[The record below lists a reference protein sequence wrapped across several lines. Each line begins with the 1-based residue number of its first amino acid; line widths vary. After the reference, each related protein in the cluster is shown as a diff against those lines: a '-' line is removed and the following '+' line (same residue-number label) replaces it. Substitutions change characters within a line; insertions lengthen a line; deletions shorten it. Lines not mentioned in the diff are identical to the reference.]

1 VTPDEALTVLGLTA
15 PAAEDQIRRAYL
27 RALKTAKPERDPEA
41 FLRVRAA
48 YDVLRDVPTAYEAP
62 DESDDRGL
70 APTASPEGEGVDL
83 QADFP
88 PDLPPPIEIV
98 ALPEEQQ
105 AEEQPTDAGT
115 AVEIVATDRPPDDHD
130 ELRRALSEDRLADAV
145 PLVVAAFDGAGP
157 DATPPVDE
165 MIELMLKLHR
175 IGRVD
180 VARSIAK
187 PVMEWLHRYADERKV
202 MREHAARWSM
212 VRDLEGVPADAFF
225 PPSARQVFAHFA
237 LEGGGDQLRA
247 QLREYAESYPEHAAH
262 LAHTIRQHLPGLEP
276 FADDLAPRP
285 GVQHKDIDPIMI
297 VLAVLMLAIFA
308 LIFVVNTDSAK
319 APAPAASGSATAVLD
334 PDTKQLMDRLDALEL
349 QTTAHHV
356 GTAALSAANGRCKD
370 VDETLTYIPS
380 SLKRAP
386 PEARALQPEF
396 VKLVARIA
404 AKCPAPLPTNASPT
418 TWPFE

>member
-1 VTPDEALTVLGLTA
+1 MTPAEAFTVLGLTA
-15 PAAEDQIRRAYL
+15 PATHDEIRRAYL

-70 APTASPEGEGVDL
+70 TPTATE
-83 QADFP
+83 
-88 PDLPPPIEIV
+88 PDVPSPIEIV
-98 ALPEEQQ
+98 PLPEQRD
-105 AEEQPTDAGT
+105 EEEEPDAGA
-115 AVEIVATDRPPDDHD
+115 AVEIVATARDVALDD
-130 ELRRALSEDRLADAV
+130 LRAALAEDRLADAT
-145 PLVVAAFDGAGP
+145 PLVLAAFEGAGP
-157 DATPPVDE
+157 DADPPIDE

-175 IGRVD
+175 IGRLD

-187 PVMEWLHRYADERKV
+187 PVMHWLAHYADERKV
-202 MREHAARWSM
+202 MREHAAQWSM
-212 VRDLEGVPADAFF
+212 VRDLEGVPEAAFF

-237 LEGGGDQLRA
+237 LEGRGDELSA
-247 QLREYAESYPEHAAH
+247 KLREYAESYPEHAAH

-380 SLKRAP
+380 SLKKAP